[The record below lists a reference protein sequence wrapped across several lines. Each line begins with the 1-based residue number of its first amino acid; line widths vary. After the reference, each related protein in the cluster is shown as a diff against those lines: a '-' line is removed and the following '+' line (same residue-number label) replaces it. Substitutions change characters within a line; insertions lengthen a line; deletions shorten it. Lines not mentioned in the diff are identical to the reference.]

1 MGFNIISAAEAA
13 SYIKHGYNIGLSG
26 FTPAGSPKAVT
37 PEIAKIAEVEHAAG
51 RPFQIG
57 LLTGA
62 STGDATD
69 GALTRAK
76 AIRYRAPYTTNADF
90 RKSVNNGEIA
100 YNDIHLSQMAQE
112 IRYGFLGKVDV
123 AILEACDVTPD
134 GKVYLTAAGGISP
147 TIARLADKIIIEL
160 NAAHRGNQ
168 CIGLHDVY
176 EPLDPPYRREIP
188 IFKSSDRIGTPYLQV
203 DPAKIVG
210 IVEVNI
216 PDEARGFTA
225 PDPVTDKIGQ
235 NVADFL
241 LADMKRGI
249 IPSTFL
255 PLQSGVG
262 NIANA
267 VLGALG
273 SNKDVP
279 AFEMYT
285 EVLQESVVDL
295 IRAGRVKFGSTCSLS
310 VTNDCLQGIYD
321 DFEFFKDKLLLRPS
335 EISNN
340 PEIIRRL
347 GVISMNTAIE
357 ADIYGNVN
365 STHITGTKMMNGIGG
380 SGDFTRNAYI
390 SIFSC
395 PSVAKEGKISAIVP
409 MVSHHDHTEHDVNV
423 IITEQGIAD
432 LRGKSPAERAQ
443 AIIENCA
450 HPDYKNLLWD
460 YVKMAA
466 KGQTSHSIAAALGMH
481 DTLLKKG
488 DMRLTDWAE
497 YNK

>member
-1 MGFNIISAAEAA
+1 
-13 SYIKHGYNIGLSG
+13 
-26 FTPAGSPKAVT
+26 
-37 PEIAKIAEVEHAAG
+37 
-51 RPFQIG
+51 
-57 LLTGA
+57 
-62 STGDATD
+62 
-69 GALTRAK
+69 
-76 AIRYRAPYTTNADF
+76 
-90 RKSVNNGEIA
+90 
-100 YNDIHLSQMAQE
+100 
-112 IRYGFLGKVDV
+112 
-123 AILEACDVTPD
+123 
-134 GKVYLTAAGGISP
+134 
-147 TIARLADKIIIEL
+147 
-160 NAAHRGNQ
+160 
-168 CIGLHDVY
+168 
-176 EPLDPPYRREIP
+176 
-188 IFKSSDRIGTPYLQV
+188 LQV